1 MRIASFLKVAAGCVC
16 AAVLFGGCLSPRTS
30 GMAVERGRL
39 TVEDPTFA
47 TNLLLRED
55 RMERTPEGFL
65 HVQVALKNANR
76 RDYACQYRF
85 VWKNADGMV
94 LTHAKT
100 HWSPLVLHGAEEK
113 MLDAVS
119 PVPNA
124 ADFRLVLRRL
134 P

>member
-1 MRIASFLKVAAGCVC
+1 MRIASFFKMATGCVC
-16 AAVLFGGCLSPRTS
+16 VAVLSGGCLSPRTS
-30 GMAVERGRL
+30 GLAVERGRL
-39 TVEDPTFA
+39 TVEDASFA
-47 TNLLLRED
+47 SNLLLRED
-55 RMERTPEGFL
+55 CMERTSEGFL

-94 LTHAKT
+94 LTQAKT
-100 HWSPLVLHGAEEK
+100 HWTPLVLHGAEEK